1 MTIKLTTEDV
11 RIVGTFER
19 MIDVHVRDC
28 LLGEDTVYFLIEP
41 GKMGMAIGRNGSKIK
56 NVSLALRKRVKIFEY
71 ADTPEK
77 LIHNLIPAVNSID
90 ISNGTATVSVPASE
104 RSAVI
109 GKGGSNI
116 RMIRQFLDRHFN
128 IKNLRLK

>member
-19 MIDVHVRDC
+19 LISVHVKDC
-28 LLGEDTVYFLIEP
+28 IVDDDTVYFLIEQ
-41 GKMGMAIGRNGSKIK
+41 GKMGIAIGRNGINIK
-56 NVSLALRKRVKIFEY
+56 NISATLGKKVKIFEY
-71 ADTPEK
+71 AETPEK
-77 LIHNLIPAVNSID
+77 LVRSLIPSVNSLE
-90 ISNGTATVSVPASE
+90 ISNGMVTVSVPASE

-109 GKGGSNI
+109 GKSGKNI
-116 RMIRQFLDRHFN
+116 KIIRQFLERHFN

>member
-11 RIVGTFER
+11 RLVGAFER
-19 MIDVHVRDC
+19 LISVHVKDC
-28 LLGEDTVYFLIEP
+28 IVDDDTVYFLIEP
-41 GKMGMAIGRNGSKIK
+41 GKMGLAIGKNGANIK
-56 NVSLALRKRVKIFEY
+56 NVSSALGKKVKVFEY

-77 LIHNLIPAVNSID
+77 LVRSLIPSINSID
-90 ISNGTATVSVPASE
+90 ISNGVVTVSVPASD

-109 GKGGSNI
+109 GKSGKNI
-116 RMIRQFLDRHFN
+116 KIIRLFLDRHFN

>member
-19 MIDVHVRDC
+19 LIGVHVRDC
-28 LLGEDTVYFLIEP
+28 IVDDDTVYFLIEP
-41 GKMGMAIGRNGSKIK
+41 GKMGLAIGRNGANIK
-56 NVSLALRKRVKIFEY
+56 NISGTLGKKVKIFEY

-77 LIHNLIPAVNSID
+77 LVRSLIPVINSLD
-90 ISNGTATVSVPASE
+90 ISNGVVTVSVPASE

-109 GKGGSNI
+109 GKSGKNI
-116 RMIRQFLDRHFN
+116 KIIRLFLDRHFA